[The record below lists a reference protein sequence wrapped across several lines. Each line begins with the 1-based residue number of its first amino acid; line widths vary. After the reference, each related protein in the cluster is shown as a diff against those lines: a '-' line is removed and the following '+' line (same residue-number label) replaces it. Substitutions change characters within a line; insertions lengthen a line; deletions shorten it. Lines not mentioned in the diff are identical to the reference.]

1 MRADEYLQCINFG
14 LLIKDKIH
22 NQTIPIVLAIDEAAK
37 GRIEEANH
45 QQEVKDEKM
54 LLNGDLAGPE
64 GDNVASK
71 KTKTKKGVTLTY
83 GGQAVALLEDYEIF
97 PHRKEERAA
106 AVFKTTNPGHPSIRM
121 ILDSGDWLIGGDL
134 RVLVRKVVWGD
145 GLDAYRLKPSEIR
158 ARLKAMQ
165 VGKKEIFK
173 KISNFNSFFS
183 FPLLGGRRLR
193 LSAAQP
199 HPQRPRPADDRHEAA
214 AAGPRLQETGAA
226 PPPAGR
232 LDQGRRRPAGRP
244 HPPAPGRPRG
254 GRP

>member
-37 GRIEEANH
+37 GRIEEANSG
-45 QQEVKDEKM
+45 QQEEEKEKM

-64 GDNVASK
+64 GDFTAVK
-71 KTKTKKGVTLTY
+71 KKKKGVTLTY
-83 GGQAVALLEDYEIF
+83 GGQAVALLEDYEIY

-165 VGKKEIFK
+165 VGKKGKGSSK
-173 KISNFNSFFS
+173 KISYFNSFFPS
-183 FPLLGGRRLR
+183 
-193 LSAAQP
+193 
-199 HPQRPRPADDRHEAA
+199 
-214 AAGPRLQETGAA
+214 
-226 PPPAGR
+226 PPP
-232 LDQGRRRPAGRP
+232 
-244 HPPAPGRPRG
+244 
-254 GRP
+254 